1 MALTVSD
8 IYQLLPKELTSCP
21 HHRPVAESKFCA
33 PLRATTAM
41 LLQLVESARNGGQ
54 LPQQVIID
62 LGANNGKWSV
72 AMLRAINNTFARIGR
87 NGDQG
92 PPVSIEQHIFEP
104 QPSFKGHLERIVSA
118 YSGPRLKIHY
128 HAVAASV
135 RDGEATF
142 WLGNRNSEVA
152 SLNQRQR
159 DWHMK
164 RNITVK
170 TIDFDRFLGGV
181 APRNRR
187 RRPAVFFKL
196 DIESGEFELLPHL
209 LRQTDGSAAICAI
222 DFWLIEWHLWRST
235 LTEGRSRFEVRRTI
249 DQKIAAACP
258 SRSVPAIV
266 DHEERMSIHPPSPPT
281 SPPPPPPPP
290 Q

>member
-33 PLRATTAM
+33 PLRATTA
-41 LLQLVESARNGGQ
+41 
-54 LPQQVIID
+54 
-62 LGANNGKWSV
+62 
-72 AMLRAINNTFARIGR
+72 
-87 NGDQG
+87 
-92 PPVSIEQHIFEP
+92 
-104 QPSFKGHLERIVSA
+104 
-118 YSGPRLKIHY
+118 
-128 HAVAASV
+128 
-135 RDGEATF
+135 
-142 WLGNRNSEVA
+142 
-152 SLNQRQR
+152 
-159 DWHMK
+159 
-164 RNITVK
+164 
-170 TIDFDRFLGGV
+170 
-181 APRNRR
+181 
-187 RRPAVFFKL
+187 KL

-235 LTEGRSRFEVRRTI
+235 LTESRSRFEVRRTI